1 MWGIALLV
9 FREVLEAALIVTV
22 VAAATRGV
30 PRRSWFIGGGI
41 ALGVLGALLVAA
53 FAGAISQALRG
64 TGQELFNATVLLAA
78 VLMIGW
84 HVIWM
89 SSHGREMAQQMKA
102 VGGDVQA
109 GKSSVTL
116 LLAVVALAVLREG
129 SEVVLFLTG
138 MLAGGAGG
146 LLPGLAL
153 GIAAGTMVAFAL
165 YFGLLRI
172 PVRYFFTATNWMLVL
187 LAAGLASSAARYLV
201 QANWLPEWG
210 SQIWD
215 SSWLLSDGS
224 IVGKMLHILVGYVAR
239 PSGIQLVFYA
249 IVVIALVV
257 GMRMVGGSA
266 RRASLRGV
274 RDAAAARDPE
284 PPSLDPVHRQ
294 PDASAG

>member
-30 PRRSWFIGGGI
+30 ARRGWFIGGGI
-41 ALGVLGALLVAA
+41 GLGVFGAVLVAT
-53 FAGAISQALRG
+53 FAGAIAAAASG
-64 TGQELFNATVLLAA
+64 VGQELFNACVLFAA

-89 SSHGREMAQQMKA
+89 SSHGRELAQHMKA
-102 VGGDVQA
+102 VGGAVQTGA
-109 GKSSVTL
+109 SSLSL

-129 SEVVLFLTG
+129 SEIVLFLYG
-138 MLAGGAGG
+138 MMAGGADG
-146 LLPGLAL
+146 LVQGLAI
-153 GIAAGTMVAFAL
+153 GIAGGTTVGFLL

-172 PVRYFFTATNWMLVL
+172 PLRYFFTATNWMLVL
-187 LAAGLASSAARYLV
+187 LAAGLASSAARYLT
-201 QANWLPEWG
+201 QANLLPELG

-224 IVGKMLHILVGYVAR
+224 VLGKMLHILIGYDAR

-249 IVVIALVV
+249 VVVMALML
-257 GMRMVGGSA
+257 GTRLVGGSPHQAAA
-266 RRASLRGV
+266 RHASQAAAAHEL
-274 RDAAAARDPE
+274 DAAA
-284 PPSLDPVHRQ
+284 
-294 PDASAG
+294 

>member
-30 PRRSWFIGGGI
+30 ARRSVFIGGGI
-41 ALGVLGALLVAA
+41 TLGVLGALLVAA
-53 FAGAISQALRG
+53 FAGAISSAVSG
-64 TGQELFNATVLLAA
+64 VGQELFNASVLFAA

-89 SSHGREMAQQMKA
+89 SSHGREMARQMKDL
-102 VGGDVQA
+102 GGAVQA
-109 GKSSVTL
+109 GSSSLVM

-138 MLAGGAGG
+138 MLAGGATG
-146 LLPGLAL
+146 LFPGLVT
-153 GIAAGTMVAFAL
+153 GIAAGTAVGLTL

-210 SQIWD
+210 NQIWD
-215 SSWLLSDGS
+215 SSWLLSNGS
-224 IVGKMLHILVGYVAR
+224 VMGNILHILIGYEAQ
-239 PSGIQLVFYA
+239 PSGMQLVFYGA
-249 IVVIALVV
+249 AVGLLVL
-257 GMRMVGGSA
+257 GMQLFGGA
-266 RRASLRGV
+266 GKRPTAAVASTSSPQQV
-274 RDAAAARDPE
+274 
-284 PPSLDPVHRQ
+284 
-294 PDASAG
+294 SAG

>member
-30 PRRSWFIGGGI
+30 ARRSVFIGGGI
-41 ALGVLGALLVAA
+41 TLGVLGALLVAA
-53 FAGAISQALRG
+53 FAGAITAAVSG
-64 TGQELFNATVLLAA
+64 VGQELFNAAVLFAA

-89 SSHGREMAQQMKA
+89 STHGREMARHMKEL
-102 VGGDVQA
+102 GGAVQA
-109 GKSSVTL
+109 GSSSL
-116 LLAVVALAVLREG
+116 AMLLAVVALAVLREG

-138 MLAGGAGG
+138 MLAGGATGMVPG
-146 LLPGLAL
+146 LLL
-153 GIAAGTMVAFAL
+153 GIAAGSLVGLAL

-172 PVRYFFTATNWMLVL
+172 PVRHFFTATNWMLVL

-210 SQIWD
+210 GQVWD
-215 SSWLLSDGS
+215 SSWLLTNGSVPGS
-224 IVGKMLHILVGYVAR
+224 ILHILVGYDAQ

-249 IVVIALVV
+249 AVVVLLVL
-257 GMRMVGGSA
+257 GMKLFGGQGK
-266 RRASLRGV
+266 RAKTGTAS
-274 RDAAAARDPE
+274 
-284 PPSLDPVHRQ
+284 PSPQ
-294 PDASAG
+294 QATAG